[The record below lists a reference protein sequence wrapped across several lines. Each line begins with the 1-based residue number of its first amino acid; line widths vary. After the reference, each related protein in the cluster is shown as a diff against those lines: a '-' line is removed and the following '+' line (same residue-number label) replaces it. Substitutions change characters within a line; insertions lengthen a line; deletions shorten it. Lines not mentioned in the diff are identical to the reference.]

1 MLIEK
6 DFSLFTI
13 LLLKVG
19 FLKTISLERTV
30 NCSLFYTKQCIYLH
44 IDICVYRKSFC
55 SYVKCV

>member
-13 LLLKVG
+13 FLLKVG

-30 NCSLFYTKQCIYLH
+30 NCSLFYT
-44 IDICVYRKSFC
+44 
-55 SYVKCV
+55 